1 MALDRAKPASFLDLA
16 FDSEDMIRRLRP
28 WIETESPT
36 FDAEAVARMVDVV
49 AYDAAAAGASL
60 EVIPG
65 RMGCGPSLRAKFPH
79 ADQGK
84 PGILVS
90 GHLDTVHPV
99 GTLAQ
104 NPWRREG
111 GRIPIRRGWS
121 FCPALA
127 TRSPSLPGRGRVF
140 FSSATSPA
148 WAGACSGLVPCWPA
162 TNGWQLC
169 LLHTA
174 SVLRTWFFARTRRK
188 KPVPAAN
195 RPRACGGL
203 LNSATALMPLPA

>member
-65 RMGCGPSLRAKFPH
+65 RTGCGPSLRAKFPH

-104 NPWRREG
+104 NPWRREE
-111 GRIPIRRGWS
+111 GRIYGPGIQDMKGGNFVALEAMRQIMRAGMHTRLPVTFLLMCVELLRGARR
-121 FCPALA
+121 
-127 TRSPSLPGRGRVF
+127 RS
-140 FSSATSPA
+140 
-148 WAGACSGLVPCWPA
+148 
-162 TNGWQLC
+162 
-169 LLHTA
+169 
-174 SVLRTWFFARTRRK
+174 AR
-188 KPVPAAN
+188 
-195 RPRACGGL
+195 
-203 LNSATALMPLPA
+203 